1 MRIAVFGLG
10 LIGGSI
16 CRAVRKKFPDAYIAA
31 YNGNTQSL
39 DAAMNEKCIDECITI
54 DTLSNEKFDII
65 AVTMPVVSSVD
76 FLSRILD
83 VCSSSSIV
91 IDAGSVKGELVK
103 KLESHAKSSLFVPC
117 HPMAGSEKTGFA
129 NSKESLYEGA
139 WTIITPHKK
148 NKTESV
154 SRAADFW
161 KSIGSSVYVVSP
173 ENHDSG
179 VSVTSH
185 MPHLMSCAVVHT
197 AADYFKGSDPLP
209 FTGKGFRDITRLA
222 AGSPQM
228 WSEICSM
235 NRSEIVN
242 TLDSVIEELASVRK
256 IIASGN
262 DTAVLDYFTETAELK
277 RGFDMQPLVVAV
289 DGPAG
294 SGKSSVSKQVALRA
308 GLFYIDSG
316 AIYRSVTWYMLE
328 KYGELDRSA
337 DYGQVAADEMNIEQ
351 DFLPGGKSQTR
362 VNGEDVSELIRNERI
377 AANIG
382 IISDNRSVRNFVTSL
397 LRTWAGKK
405 SVIMDGRDIGTV
417 VFPKADIKIYC
428 DASAR
433 VRAERRCREYMEMG
447 KNVDVKEIESQIML
461 RDEQDRSREYGALKI
476 AEDAILLDT
485 SEMTKEQVIER
496 FLEIIRNKRGA

>member
-16 CRAVRKKFPDAYIAA
+16 CRAVRKKFPDAHIAA
-31 YNGNTQSL
+31 YNSHTQSL
-39 DAAMNEKCIDECITI
+39 DAAMKDNIINDRITI
-54 DTLSNEKFDII
+54 DSLAKENFDII
-65 AVTMPVVSSVD
+65 AIALPVVLSVD
-76 FLSRILD
+76 FLSRVLD

-91 IDAGSVKGELVK
+91 IDAGSVKGGLIR
-103 KLESHAKSSLFVPC
+103 KLESHAQASLFVAC
-117 HPMAGSEKTGFA
+117 HPMAGSEKTGYA
-129 NSKESLYEGA
+129 NSKESLFEGA
-139 WTIITPHKK
+139 YTIITPHKS
-148 NKTESV
+148 NKTESIT
-154 SRAADFW
+154 RAEDFW
-161 KSIGSSVYVVSP
+161 KSIGSSVYVISS
-173 ENHDSG
+173 ETHDSS
-179 VSVTSH
+179 VAVTSH
-185 MPHLMSCAVVHT
+185 MPHMVSCAVVR
-197 AADYFKGSDPLP
+197 AAARYFKGSDPLP

-222 AGSPQM
+222 SGSPHM

-235 NRSEIVN
+235 NRLEIVS
-242 TLDSVIEELASVRK
+242 TLDSVIEELSSVRK
-256 IIASGN
+256 TIASGN
-262 DTAVLDYFTETAELK
+262 DTAVLDYFTETVEMK
-277 RGFDMQPLVVAV
+277 RGFDMKPLVVAV

-294 SGKSSVSKQVALRA
+294 SGKSSVSKQVALRT

-328 KYGELDRSA
+328 KFGELDKLT
-337 DYGQVAADEMNIEQ
+337 DYGQVAASEMNIEQ
-351 DFLPGGKSQTR
+351 DFLSGGKSQTR

-382 IISDNRSVRNFVTSL
+382 IISDNRSVREFVTSL
-397 LRTWAGKK
+397 LRTWAGEK